1 MTRFFT
7 LLNAWD
13 NRGSDR
19 RQIQL
24 TPCFDMLW
32 IGMFPTGLH
41 GALETAESLI
51 SHWDPRVTAFF
62 SKEPP
67 PGITIRE
74 PDCPAVNREYLR
86 VFSGRLQKFVQER
99 WPGCIE
105 FLRFRTQNAIGE
117 DITDHYALLHQLHWV
132 LAVDR
137 KHSVPLPYVTGLK
150 RLAGQYLLDKI
161 VLTRKKLIH
170 PICRIKGWSDYHVF
184 REDVVEAMQAQG
196 FTGLVFEEIE
206 TV

>member
-1 MTRFFT
+1 
-7 LLNAWD
+7 
-13 NRGSDR
+13 
-19 RQIQL
+19 
-24 TPCFDMLW
+24 
-32 IGMFPTGLH
+32 
-41 GALETAESLI
+41 
-51 SHWDPRVTAFF
+51 
-62 SKEPP
+62 
-67 PGITIRE
+67 
-74 PDCPAVNREYLR
+74 
-86 VFSGRLQKFVQER
+86 
-99 WPGCIE
+99 
-105 FLRFRTQNAIGE
+105 
-117 DITDHYALLHQLHWV
+117 LHQLHWV

-137 KHSVPLPYVTGLK
+137 KHSVPLPHVKGLK